1 MKVLF
6 VAWQD
11 PVSRDWIP
19 VGRLTREGGLYKYQ
33 YTKGAKRSKNF
44 EPFGWMRDLD
54 SLYVSEKLFPLFA
67 NRILPKSRPEYR
79 DYLRWLGLDR
89 SEYDELE
96 VLARSGGV
104 RATDTL
110 EIFPCPVPNK
120 DGMYVGYFFCH
131 GLRHLAPENR
141 ARVKSMKS
149 GERLYLM
156 QDFQNRYDPSALV
169 LRTEDPVSFIGYCP
183 RYYSSAFTQLLKK
196 VDPQRVTVLAERVS
210 ADAPS
215 DLSLLCKLVAPWP
228 KKFAPCT
235 TGLFAGLATM
245 PSPKGSRRPP
255 KRHVDKKLKDRSS
268 NGRRVAS

>member
-19 VGRLTREGGLYKYQ
+19 VGRLTREGGLYQYQ

-79 DYLRWLGLDR
+79 DYMRWLGLEAR
-89 SEYDELE
+89 EYDELE

-110 EIFPCPVPNK
+110 EIFPCPSPDK

-141 ARVKSMKS
+141 ARVKSMNS
-149 GERLYLM
+149 GERLYLL
-156 QDFQNRYDPSALV
+156 QDFQNRYDPSALL
-169 LRTEDPVSFIGYCP
+169 LRTEDPVSFVGYCP
-183 RYYSSAFTQLLKK
+183 RYYSRAFTQLLKK
-196 VDPQRVTVLAERVS
+196 VDPKKVTVHAERVS

-215 DLSLLCKLVAPWP
+215 ELSLLCKLTAPWP
-228 KKFAPCT
+228 RNFAPCT
-235 TGLFAGLATM
+235 KGLFTGLAKAE
-245 PSPKGSRRPP
+245 SRQASRRASAKHVEGNVRNRSTSG
-255 KRHVDKKLKDRSS
+255 KRAPS
-268 NGRRVAS
+268 